1 MCGFLILLTF
11 VENGKPAR
19 WERLQFL
26 IVFAGYFMAPLV
38 SKHHYIIDSE
48 QHFQFYASLM

>member
-26 IVFAGYFMAPLV
+26 IVFAEYFMAPLV